1 MSNEVRACGLPNFLG
16 AKRLVHSRFNVD
28 VWSHYLEHYQDRVII
43 DFLRY
48 GWPINYQSDILASS
62 SFRNHP
68 SAIKNSAY
76 LSTYIA
82 KELSYQS
89 VFGPFRCNPFNTDCV
104 ISPLLC
110 VPKRDSVELRVV
122 HDLSFPEGSSVND
135 GISSDQY
142 LDQFFKLRLPGIDRL
157 VEFVNAKGRGCH
169 VFKKDLR
176 RAYRQI
182 PIDPQDYPLL
192 GLYIDGSLYFHT
204 ALPFGLRSATMICQR
219 TTKSV
224 AYILNSEGIS
234 VDVYIDDFYG
244 AESSDSSE
252 LSFQRMNSLFAELG
266 LMDAPEKDTPPSHEM
281 LCLGVWI
288 NTLDM
293 TLSVPAFR
301 IEELQLELNTWLNKR
316 SFTKRQLQQLLGK
329 LSYVSA
335 CVRPGRAFMSRLLN
349 ALRSCS
355 SSPKRTVHPVSDDL
369 RADIIWWLYFLSHYN
384 GVSVI
389 PSDVIISNPEL
400 FATDACLT
408 GCGAVCFGECF
419 HREFPDFILTQD
431 RHINELELLT
441 VVISIKLWAPKLQG
455 LGVELLSDNATCVSV
470 INSQHSPNVFMQRC
484 LRELWLLLA
493 LYNIKLIVRSV
504 RGCDNWLADSL
515 SRFHTGKYCH
525 RFKSLTEARS
535 LTECTLPDSFFTF
548 TLE

>member
-1 MSNEVRACGLPNFLG
+1 MV
-16 AKRLVHSRFNVD
+16 
-28 VWSHYLEHYQDRVII
+28 
-43 DFLRY
+43 
-48 GWPINYQSDILASS
+48 
-62 SFRNHP
+62 
-68 SAIKNSAY
+68 
-76 LSTYIA
+76 
-82 KELSYQS
+82 
-89 VFGPFRCNPFNTDCV
+89 GPFRCNLFNTDCV

-110 VPKRDSVELRVV
+110 VPKRDSVKLHVV

-135 GISSDQY
+135 SISSDHY
-142 LDQFFKLRLPGIDRL
+142 LDQFFKLRLPGIHRL

-169 VFKKDLR
+169 VFKKDLQ
-176 RAYRQI
+176 RAYHQI

-192 GLYIDGSLYFHT
+192 GLYNDGSLYFHT
-204 ALPFGLRSATMICQR
+204 ALPFGLRSATMICQH

-224 AYILNSEGIS
+224 AYILNTEGIS
-234 VDVYIDDFYG
+234 VDVYINDFYS
-244 AESSDSSE
+244 AKSSDSSE
-252 LSFQRMNSLFAELG
+252 LSFQWMDSLFVELG
-266 LMDAPEKDTPPSHEM
+266 LMDAPEKDTPPSHQM

-293 TLSVPAFR
+293 TLFVPAFR
-301 IEELQLELNTWLNKR
+301 VEELQLELNTWLNKR
-316 SFTKRQLQQLLGK
+316 SFTKRKLQQLLGK
-329 LSYVSA
+329 LSYVST
-335 CVRPGRAFMSRLLN
+335 CVRSGRAFMSHLLN

-355 SSPKRTVHPVSDDL
+355 SSPERTVHPVSDDL
-369 RADIIWWLYFLSHYN
+369 RADINWWLYFLSHYN

-408 GCGAVCFGECF
+408 DSGAVCFGECF
-419 HREFPDFILTQD
+419 HREFPDIILTQD
-431 RHINELELLT
+431 QHINELELLT

-455 LGVELLSDNATCVSV
+455 LGVELLSDNVTCVSI

-493 LYNIKLIVRSV
+493 LYNIKLIVRPV
-504 RGCDNWLADSL
+504 RRCDNWLADSL

-525 RFKSLTEARS
+525 HFKSLAEARS
-535 LTECTLPDSFFTF
+535 LTDCTLPDSFFIF

>member
-1 MSNEVRACGLPNFLG
+1 MG
-16 AKRLVHSRFNVD
+16 AKRLVRSRFNVD

-48 GWPINYQSDILASS
+48 GWPINYQSDVLASS
-62 SFRNHP
+62 FHNHP

-76 LSTYIA
+76 LPTYIA
-82 KELSYQS
+82 KELSFQS
-89 VFGPFRCNPFNTDCV
+89 VVGPFRCNPFNTDCV

-135 GISSDQY
+135 GISSDHY

-169 VFKKDLR
+169 VFKKDLQR
-176 RAYRQI
+176 TYRQI

-204 ALPFGLRSATMICQR
+204 ALPFGLCSATMSCQR

-224 AYILNSEGIS
+224 AYILNTEGIS
-234 VDVYIDDFYG
+234 IDVYINDFYG
-244 AESSDSSE
+244 TESSDSSE
-252 LSFQRMNSLFAELG
+252 FSFQQMNSLFAELG
-266 LMDAPEKDTPPSHEM
+266 LMDAPEKDTLPSHEM

-301 IEELQLELNTWLNKR
+301 VEELQLELNTWLNKL
-316 SFTKRQLQQLLGK
+316 SFTKPELQQLLGK
-329 LSYVSA
+329 LSYISA

-355 SSPKRTVHPVSDDL
+355 LSPKRTVHPVSDDL
-369 RADIIWWLYFLSHYN
+369 HADINWWLYFLLHYN

-389 PSDVIISNPEL
+389 PSDVIISNREL

-408 GCGAVCFGECF
+408 GCGAVCFSECF

-455 LGVELLSDNATCVSV
+455 LGVELLSDNATCMSV
-470 INSQHSPNVFMQRC
+470 INSQHSPNVFM
-484 LRELWLLLA
+484 LLA
-493 LYNIKLIVRSV
+493 RTLV
-504 RGCDNWLADSL
+504 AP
-515 SRFHTGKYCH
+515 RFV
-525 RFKSLTEARS
+525 
-535 LTECTLPDSFFTF
+535 
-548 TLE
+548 

>member
-1 MSNEVRACGLPNFLG
+1 
-16 AKRLVHSRFNVD
+16 
-28 VWSHYLEHYQDRVII
+28 
-43 DFLRY
+43 
-48 GWPINYQSDILASS
+48 
-62 SFRNHP
+62 
-68 SAIKNSAY
+68 
-76 LSTYIA
+76 
-82 KELSYQS
+82 
-89 VFGPFRCNPFNTDCV
+89 
-104 ISPLLC
+104 
-110 VPKRDSVELRVV
+110 
-122 HDLSFPEGSSVND
+122 
-135 GISSDQY
+135 
-142 LDQFFKLRLPGIDRL
+142 
-157 VEFVNAKGRGCH
+157 
-169 VFKKDLR
+169 
-176 RAYRQI
+176 
-182 PIDPQDYPLL
+182 
-192 GLYIDGSLYFHT
+192 
-204 ALPFGLRSATMICQR
+204 MICQR

-224 AYILNSEGIS
+224 AYILNTEGIS
-234 VDVYIDDFYG
+234 VEVYIDDFYG

-252 LSFQRMNSLFAELG
+252 LSFLRMNSLFAELG

-301 IEELQLELNTWLNKR
+301 VEELQLELNTWLNKQ
-316 SFTKRQLQQLLGK
+316 SFTKCELQQLLGK

-355 SSPKRTVHPVSDDL
+355 SSPKRTIHPISNDL
-369 RADIIWWLYFLSHYN
+369 LADINWWLYFLSHYN
-384 GVSVI
+384 GVSEI

-408 GCGAVCFGECF
+408 GCRAVCFGECF

-455 LGVELLSDNATCVSV
+455 LGVELLSDNATCVPV
-470 INSQHSPNVFMQRC
+470 ISSQHSRNVFMQRC

-493 LYNIKLIVRSV
+493 LHNIKLIVRSV

-525 RFKSLTEARS
+525 RFKSLAEARS

>member
-1 MSNEVRACGLPNFLG
+1 MPNFLG

-28 VWSHYLEHYQDRVII
+28 VWSHHLEHYQDRVII

-68 SAIKNSAY
+68 SAVKNSAY

-89 VFGPFRCNPFNTDCV
+89 AFGPFRCNPFNTDCI

-110 VPKRDSVELRVV
+110 VPTRDSVELRVV

-142 LDQFFKLRLPGIDRL
+142 LEQLFKLRLPGIDRL
-157 VEFVNAKGRGCH
+157 VEFVNAKDRGCH

-176 RAYRQI
+176 RPYRQI
-182 PIDPQDYPLL
+182 PVDPQDYPLL

-288 NTLDM
+288 NT
-293 TLSVPAFR
+293 
-301 IEELQLELNTWLNKR
+301 
-316 SFTKRQLQQLLGK
+316 
-329 LSYVSA
+329 
-335 CVRPGRAFMSRLLN
+335 
-349 ALRSCS
+349 
-355 SSPKRTVHPVSDDL
+355 
-369 RADIIWWLYFLSHYN
+369 
-384 GVSVI
+384 
-389 PSDVIISNPEL
+389 
-400 FATDACLT
+400 
-408 GCGAVCFGECF
+408 
-419 HREFPDFILTQD
+419 
-431 RHINELELLT
+431 
-441 VVISIKLWAPKLQG
+441 
-455 LGVELLSDNATCVSV
+455 
-470 INSQHSPNVFMQRC
+470 
-484 LRELWLLLA
+484 
-493 LYNIKLIVRSV
+493 
-504 RGCDNWLADSL
+504 
-515 SRFHTGKYCH
+515 
-525 RFKSLTEARS
+525 
-535 LTECTLPDSFFTF
+535 
-548 TLE
+548 

>member
-1 MSNEVRACGLPNFLG
+1 MSNEVRAFGLPNFLG

-28 VWSHYLEHYQDRVII
+28 VWSLYLEHYQDRVII

-68 SAIKNSAY
+68 SAVKNSTY

-82 KELSYQS
+82 KELSFQS
-89 VFGPFRCNPFNTDCV
+89 VFGPFRCNPFNTNCV

-135 GISSDQY
+135 GISSDHY

-224 AYILNSEGIS
+224 AYILHTEGIS
-234 VDVYIDDFYG
+234 V
-244 AESSDSSE
+244 
-252 LSFQRMNSLFAELG
+252 
-266 LMDAPEKDTPPSHEM
+266 
-281 LCLGVWI
+281 
-288 NTLDM
+288 
-293 TLSVPAFR
+293 
-301 IEELQLELNTWLNKR
+301 
-316 SFTKRQLQQLLGK
+316 
-329 LSYVSA
+329 
-335 CVRPGRAFMSRLLN
+335 
-349 ALRSCS
+349 
-355 SSPKRTVHPVSDDL
+355 
-369 RADIIWWLYFLSHYN
+369 
-384 GVSVI
+384 
-389 PSDVIISNPEL
+389 
-400 FATDACLT
+400 
-408 GCGAVCFGECF
+408 
-419 HREFPDFILTQD
+419 
-431 RHINELELLT
+431 
-441 VVISIKLWAPKLQG
+441 
-455 LGVELLSDNATCVSV
+455 
-470 INSQHSPNVFMQRC
+470 NV
-484 LRELWLLLA
+484 
-493 LYNIKLIVRSV
+493 
-504 RGCDNWLADSL
+504 
-515 SRFHTGKYCH
+515 
-525 RFKSLTEARS
+525 
-535 LTECTLPDSFFTF
+535 
-548 TLE
+548 

>member
-1 MSNEVRACGLPNFLG
+1 MG

-48 GWPINYQSDILASS
+48 GWPINYQSDVLASS
-62 SFRNHP
+62 SFHNHP
-68 SAIKNSAY
+68 SAVKNLSY

-89 VFGPFRCNPFNTDCV
+89 VFGPFHCNPFNADCV

-122 HDLSFPEGSSVND
+122 HDLSFPEGLSVND
-135 GISSDQY
+135 GISSDHY
-142 LDQFFKLRLPGIDRL
+142 LEQFFKLRLPGIDRL

-169 VFKKDLR
+169 VFKKDLP

-224 AYILNSEGIS
+224 AYILNTEGIS

-244 AESSDSSE
+244 AESTDSSD

-266 LMDAPEKDTPPSHEM
+266 LMDAPEKDSPPSHEM
-281 LCLGVWI
+281 LCLGIWM

-301 IEELQLELNTWLNKR
+301 VEELQLELNAWLTKC
-316 SFTKRQLQQLLGK
+316 SFTKRELQQLLGK
-329 LSYVSA
+329 LSFVSA

-355 SSPKRTVHPVSDDL
+355 SAPRRTVHPISEDL
-369 RADIIWWLYFLSHYN
+369 RADINWWQYFLSQYN

-389 PSDVIISNPEL
+389 PSDVIVSNPEL

-419 HREFPDFILTQD
+419 HREFPDFILTQE

-441 VVISIKLWAPKLQG
+441 VVVSIKLWAPKLQG
-455 LGVELLSDNATCVSV
+455 LGVELLSDNTSCVSV

-493 LYNIKLIVRSV
+493 LYNITLIV
-504 RGCDNWLADSL
+504 SL
-515 SRFHTGKYCH
+515 SIR
-525 RFKSLTEARS
+525 RS
-535 LTECTLPDSFFTF
+535 
-548 TLE
+548 

>member
-1 MSNEVRACGLPNFLG
+1 M
-16 AKRLVHSRFNVD
+16 
-28 VWSHYLEHYQDRVII
+28 
-43 DFLRY
+43 
-48 GWPINYQSDILASS
+48 
-62 SFRNHP
+62 
-68 SAIKNSAY
+68 
-76 LSTYIA
+76 
-82 KELSYQS
+82 
-89 VFGPFRCNPFNTDCV
+89 
-104 ISPLLC
+104 
-110 VPKRDSVELRVV
+110 
-122 HDLSFPEGSSVND
+122 ND
-135 GISSDQY
+135 GIRSDQY
-142 LDQFFKLRLPGIDRL
+142 LEQFFKLHLPGTDRL

-192 GLYIDGSLYFHT
+192 GLYIDGSLFFHT
-204 ALPFGLRSATMICQR
+204 ALPFGLRSATMICQC

-224 AYILNSEGIS
+224 TYILNSEGIS
-234 VDVYIDDFYG
+234 VDVYIDDFYS
-244 AESSDSSE
+244 AEFSDSSD

-281 LCLGVWI
+281 IYLGVLI
-288 NTLDM
+288 NTVDM
-293 TLSVPAFR
+293 TLAVPAFR
-301 IEELQLELNTWLNKR
+301 LKELQLELNTWLNKP
-316 SFTKRQLQQLLGK
+316 SFTKRELQQLLGK
-329 LSYVSA
+329 LSYVSV
-335 CVRPGRAFMSRLLN
+335 CVRPGRAVMSRLLN
-349 ALRSCS
+349 ALHSCV
-355 SSPKRTVHPVSDDL
+355 SSPKCTVHPVSDAL
-369 RADIIWWLYFLSHYN
+369 RTDIIWWLYFLSHYN

-389 PSDVIISNPEL
+389 PSDVIISDPEL

-419 HREFPDFILTQD
+419 HREFPDFLLTQD

-470 INSQHSPNVFMQRC
+470 INSQSSSNVFMQRC

-493 LYNIKLIVRSV
+493 LYNINLIVRSV
-504 RGCDNWLADSL
+504 RRCDNWLADSL
-515 SRFHTGKYCH
+515 SRFHTDKYCH
-525 RFKSLTEARS
+525 RFKSLGEARS